1 MAKPQIFK
9 MKVKKGF
16 IILLLVGLTNIVN
29 AQIGTFYTTD
39 NDLISSSLINYI
51 YQDHRDYIWIAT
63 EDGLNKYDG
72 VKFTI
77 YKNRPNDS
85 TTLKNNYVRSLF
97 EDSSGRFWVGC
108 INGLHL
114 YDRATDRFTEVNLYN
129 EQLLISPHITSIIE
143 SKNHD
148 IWMTTSG
155 EGIIRIQ
162 KDDKLYHTDKQLT
175 DRLSSIYL
183 TGMIEDQK
191 GRFWIASENQGLNMY
206 DPATDQV
213 VMFKA
218 PQSIGSNQISAIC
231 EDKQGN
237 LFVGTLNNGL
247 YKFNPQT
254 QKFELIPDAQGAVL
268 AVKSLLLDNTNHLL
282 VGTDGQGL
290 KIYDE
295 EKKQLEDSKMLS
307 APFDLS
313 KMKVHAILQD
323 RTGNIW
329 IGLFQKGVFLNPE
342 NANRFNYWGHK
353 SFHQNIIGSSCVMSL
368 VKDGDGVLWIGTDN
382 DGIYKLDKEGRS
394 YHLAPGVNSVP
405 YTIMAMIEDDNGNIW
420 GGSYLQGLFRIDKT
434 TGHCIYYNNPLD
446 AKGNT
451 AQNKIFCL
459 AKDNQNRLWI
469 GTNGA
474 GIYVFDLQKMQ
485 YVEHYTQWSKDRF
498 IPNDWINCIRSDE
511 SGIMWIGSFDGFFTI
526 NPENHQMKDYTKPEV
541 LPGKVVYAIKED
553 KKGNLWVGT
562 PVGLACFNKE
572 TQTSIIYTVQN
583 GLPSNVICDILDDKE
598 GNLWLSTHSG
608 ISKLKVGEEKF
619 VNYYV
624 FDGLQG
630 NEFSMGAAC
639 KSKDGEMFFGGTGG
653 VTSFYPE
660 KITDQRVPLSPYLTG
675 LYLKNKSI
683 VAGQKSGHR
692 EIINRF
698 ISDADTICLSYDDNM
713 FALEF
718 STFDF
723 GFSGRIYYQYMLEGF
738 NSQWMTTEPGVNRIN
753 FTNINNGTYK
763 LRIKA
768 FIYSNS
774 SKEKTLTLI
783 ILPPWYLTWWA
794 KLIYFVLFAL
804 IILGI
809 TWFISEKMRHKSE
822 LLRREHAE
830 QISEAKLQFFI
841 NVSHEIRTPMTLIMG
856 PLEKLLMKDN
866 PTDLHNTYLL
876 IYRNAQRI
884 LRLINQLMDVRK
896 IDKKQMQLK
905 FRETD
910 MVGFIQDI
918 MKSFEYAAQL
928 KNIDFKF
935 NPEMPVLKVWVD
947 LNNFDKVLFNVFSN
961 AFKFTPADGEIM
973 IKLTTGSDLSKKD
986 ALRNYFE
993 IRIIDSGIGIDKEK
1007 VEKIFDRFYQIDNEV
1022 TNSNFGTGVGLNL
1035 ARSLV
1040 ELQYGIIYAENR
1052 TDRTGSCFVIRM
1064 PLGKEHLKDDEVEII
1079 PENKPMQT
1087 FAYTRKEDLFNM
1099 NVEPDTATAVHA
1111 KTKYRVLIVDDD
1123 WEINNYVKSE
1133 LEPLYKVSQAN
1144 NGKEALEHIL
1154 AKKPDLV
1161 ISDVMMPEMDGITL
1175 CRKIKSNVN
1184 INYIPVILLTAKS
1197 EDRDWAIGLEID
1209 ADAYIVKPFNPEIL
1223 KKTVSSLLS
1232 NRERLKDKFHTQLEG
1247 KIEPIELK
1255 AYDDVLMEKVLKV
1268 INDNLSNPKL
1278 NVEMLGASVG
1288 FSRVHIHRK
1297 LKELTGQSPRDFI
1310 RMIRLEQ
1317 AKKLLNQKKLTI
1329 SQVSDAVGF
1338 VSLSHFSASFREL
1351 YGISPKEYM
1360 ENETE

>member
-1 MAKPQIFK
+1 
-9 MKVKKGF
+9 MKDKKGLT
-16 IILLLVGLTNIVN
+16 ILLLVGFINVLN

-39 NDLISSSLINYI
+39 NDLISSSLINNI
-51 YQDHRDYIWIAT
+51 YQDRRDYIWIAT

-77 YKNRPNDS
+77 YKNRPNDPAS
-85 TTLKNNYVRSLF
+85 IKNNYVRSLF

-114 YDRATDRFTEVNLYN
+114 YDRATDRFSEINLYN
-129 EQLLISPHITSIIE
+129 GQALISPHITSIIE
-143 SKNHD
+143 SKTHD

-155 EGIIRIQ
+155 EGIIRIR
-162 KDDKLYHTDKQLT
+162 KDDKMYHTDKQLT
-175 DRLSSIYL
+175 ERLSSIYL
-183 TGMIEDQK
+183 TTMIEDLK

-206 DPATDQV
+206 DPATDKV
-213 VMFKA
+213 VLFKT
-218 PQSIGSNQISAIC
+218 PESIGSNQISAIC
-231 EDKQGN
+231 EDRQGN

-247 YKFNPQT
+247 YVFNPQT
-254 QKFELIPDAQGAVL
+254 QKFDLIPDAHGSIL
-268 AVKSLLLDNTNHLL
+268 AVKSLLIDDSNRLL

-290 KIYDE
+290 KIYN
-295 EKKQLEDSKMLS
+295 EKTKQLDDSKMLS

-313 KMKVHAILQD
+313 RMKVHAILQD

-368 VKDGDGVLWIGTDN
+368 LKDKEDVLWIGTDN
-382 DGIYKLDKEGRS
+382 DGIYKLDKEGHS
-394 YHLAPGVNSVP
+394 FHFAPGGVNSAP
-405 YTIMAMIEDDNGNIW
+405 YTVMAMIEDNSGNIW
-420 GGSYLQGLFRIDKT
+420 GGSYLQGLFQIDKE
-434 TGHCIYYNNPLD
+434 TGRCIYYNKHQDNIT
-446 AKGNT
+446 GNT
-451 AQNKIFCL
+451 AQNKIFCIE
-459 AKDNQNRLWI
+459 KDKRNRLWI

-474 GIYVFDLQKMQ
+474 GIYVFDLTKKE
-485 YVEHYTQWSKDRF
+485 YVEHYSQWSSDHF
-498 IPNDWINCIRSDE
+498 IRNDWINCIRSDE
-511 SGIMWIGSFDGFFTI
+511 SGAMWIGSFDGFFSI
-526 NPENHQMKDYTKPEV
+526 NPNNHQMEDFTKPEI
-541 LPGKVVYAIKED
+541 LPGKVVYSINED
-553 KKGNLWVGT
+553 KKGNLWIGA
-562 PVGLACFNKE
+562 PVGLACFNK
-572 TQTSIIYTVQN
+572 QTRTSVFYTVKN
-583 GLPSNVICDILDDKE
+583 GLPSNVICDILDDND
-598 GNLWLSTHSG
+598 GNLWFSTHSG
-608 ISKLKVGEEKF
+608 ISKLKDGEEKF

-639 KSKDGEMFFGGTGG
+639 KSKDGELFFGGTGG

-683 VAGQKSGHR
+683 VAGQKSGNR
-692 EIINRF
+692 EIIKRF

-753 FTNINNGTYK
+753 FTNINHGTYK
-763 LRIKA
+763 LKIKA

-794 KLIYFVLFAL
+794 KLLYFILFAL
-804 IILGI
+804 LAGWIY
-809 TWFISEKMRHKSE
+809 WFISEKIRHKNE
-822 LLRREHAE
+822 LLQREHAE

-866 PTDLHNTYLL
+866 PTELHNTYLL

-918 MKSFEYAAQL
+918 MKSFEYAAKL
-928 KNIDFKF
+928 KNIDFSF
-935 NPEMPVLKVWVD
+935 NPEIPVLKVWVD

-961 AFKFTPADGEIM
+961 AFKFTPADGEIE
-973 IKLTTGSDLSKKD
+973 IILITGNDSSTNGP
-986 ALRNYFE
+986 LRDYFE
-993 IRIIDSGIGIDKEK
+993 IRIIDTGIGIDKEK
-1007 VEKIFDRFYQIDNEV
+1007 IEKIFDRFYQIDNEM
-1022 TNSNFGTGVGLNL
+1022 TNSNFGTGIGLHL
-1035 ARSLV
+1035 SRSLV
-1040 ELQYGIIYAENR
+1040 ELQRGIIYAENR

-1064 PLGKEHLKDDEVEII
+1064 PLGKEHLKEDEVELI
-1079 PENKPMQT
+1079 PENRPMQT
-1087 FAYTRKEDLFNM
+1087 FAYSQREDLFDIEI
-1099 NVEPDTATAVHA
+1099 EPDMAAVRA
-1111 KTKYRVLIVDDD
+1111 KTKYKILIVDDD
-1123 WEINNYVKSE
+1123 REINNYIKSE
-1133 LEPLYKVSQAN
+1133 LELLYKVSQAY
-1144 NGKEALEHIL
+1144 NGKEGLEYIL
-1154 AKKPDLV
+1154 AKKPDLI
-1161 ISDVMMPEMDGITL
+1161 ISDIMMPEMDGITL

-1184 INYIPVILLTAKS
+1184 INYIPVVLLTAKS
-1197 EDRDWAIGLEID
+1197 GDRDWALGLDID

-1223 KKTVSSLLS
+1223 KKTVSNLLS

-1247 KIEPIELK
+1247 KIDPIELK
-1255 AYDDVLMEKVLKV
+1255 AFDDVLMEKILRIV
-1268 INDNLSNPKL
+1268 NDNLSNPKL
-1278 NVEMLGASVG
+1278 NVEMLGDGVG

-1310 RMIRLEQ
+1310 RTVRLEQ

-1338 VSLSHFSASFREL
+1338 ISLSHFSASFREL

-1360 ENETE
+1360 ENNSE

>member
-1 MAKPQIFK
+1 MRD
-9 MKVKKGF
+9 KKGL
-16 IILLLVGLTNIVN
+16 IILLLVGFTNILN

-39 NDLISSSLINYI
+39 NDLISSSLVNYI
-51 YQDHRDYIWIAT
+51 YQDRRDYIWIAT

-72 VKFTI
+72 VKFTT

-85 TTLKNNYVRSLF
+85 TSIKNNYVRSLF
-97 EDSSGRFWVGC
+97 EDSFGRFWVGC

-114 YDRATDRFTEVNLYN
+114 YDRTTDRFSEVNLYN
-129 EQLLISPHITSIIE
+129 GQSLILPHITSIIE
-143 SKNHD
+143 SKSHD

-155 EGIIRIQ
+155 EGIIRIR
-162 KDDKLYHTDKQLT
+162 KDDKIYHTDKQLT

-183 TGMIEDQK
+183 TTMIEDRK

-206 DPATDQV
+206 DPATDKV
-213 VMFKA
+213 VLFKA
-218 PQSIGSNQISAIC
+218 PLSIGSNQISAIC

-237 LFVGTLNNGL
+237 LFVGTLNDGL
-247 YKFNPQT
+247 YIFNLQT
-254 QKFELIPDAQGAVL
+254 QKFDPIPDAHGSVL
-268 AVKSLLLDNTNHLL
+268 AIKSLLLDETNHLL
-282 VGTDGQGL
+282 AGTDGQGL
-290 KIYDE
+290 KIYNE
-295 EKKQLEDSKMLS
+295 ETKQLDDSKMLS

-313 KMKVHAILQD
+313 RMKVHAILQD

-342 NANRFNYWGHK
+342 NANKFNYWGHK

-368 VKDGDGVLWIGTDN
+368 LKDKGDVLWIGTDN
-382 DGIYKLDKEGRS
+382 DGIYQLDKEGHSRH
-394 YHLAPGVNSVP
+394 YAPAGVNSAP
-405 YTIMAMIEDDNGNIW
+405 YTVMAMVEDGDGNIW
-420 GGSYLQGLFRIDKT
+420 GGSYLQGLFRLDKE
-434 TGHCIYYNNPLD
+434 TGRCVYYNNHQD
-446 AKGNT
+446 NIAGNT
-451 AQNKIFCL
+451 AQNKIFCIE
-459 AKDNQNRLWI
+459 KDNRNRLWI

-474 GIYVFDLQKMQ
+474 GIYVFDLTKKE
-485 YVEHYTQWSKDRF
+485 YVEHYSQWSSDHF

-511 SGIMWIGSFDGFFTI
+511 SGIMWIGSFDGFFSV
-526 NPENHQMKDYTKPEV
+526 NPDTHHTENYTKPEI
-541 LPGKVVYAIKED
+541 LPGKVVYSINED
-553 KKGNLWVGT
+553 KKGNIWLGT
-562 PVGLACFNKE
+562 PVGLACFNK
-572 TQTSIIYTVQN
+572 QTWASTIYTVQN
-583 GLPSNVICDILDDKE
+583 GLPSNVICDILDDND

-608 ISKLKVGEEKF
+608 ISKLKNGEEKF

-639 KSKDGEMFFGGTGG
+639 KSKDGELFFGGTGG
-653 VTSFYPE
+653 VTSFYPR

-675 LYLKNKSI
+675 LYLKNKAI
-683 VAGQKSGHR
+683 VAGQKSGNR
-692 EIINRF
+692 EIIKRF

-738 NSQWMTTEPGVNRIN
+738 NSQWITTEPGVNRIN
-753 FTNINNGTYK
+753 FTNINYGTYK

-794 KLIYFVLFAL
+794 KLLYFILFAL
-804 IILGI
+804 LAGWIY
-809 TWFISEKMRHKSE
+809 WFISEKIRHKNE
-822 LLRREHAE
+822 LLQREHAE

-866 PTDLHNTYLL
+866 PTELHNTYLL

-918 MKSFEYAAQL
+918 MKSFEYAAKL
-928 KNIDFKF
+928 KNIDFTF
-935 NPEMPVLKVWVD
+935 NPDMPVLKVWVD

-961 AFKFTPADGEIM
+961 AFKFTPADGEIA
-973 IKLTTGSDLSKKD
+973 ILLTTGSDSSTNLP
-986 ALRNYFE
+986 LRNYFE

-1007 VEKIFDRFYQIDNEV
+1007 IEKIFDRFYQINNEL
-1022 TNSNFGTGVGLNL
+1022 TNSNFGTGIGLHL

-1040 ELQYGIIYAENR
+1040 ELQHGIIYAENR
-1052 TDRTGSCFVIRM
+1052 TDCTGSCFVIRM
-1064 PLGKEHLKDDEVEII
+1064 PLDKEHLKEEEIEII
-1079 PENKPMQT
+1079 PENMPRQT
-1087 FAYTRKEDLFNM
+1087 FAYSQREDLFDIE
-1099 NVEPDTATAVHA
+1099 VEPDMETAVRA
-1111 KTKYRVLIVDDD
+1111 KTKYKILIVDD
-1123 WEINNYVKSE
+1123 EREVNNYIKSE
-1133 LEPLYKVSQAN
+1133 LEPLYKVNQAN
-1144 NGKEALEHIL
+1144 NGKEALEFIL
-1154 AKKPDLV
+1154 AKKPDLI
-1161 ISDVMMPEMDGITL
+1161 ISDVMMPEMDGIAL

-1197 EDRDWAIGLEID
+1197 GDRDWAIGLDID

-1223 KKTVSSLLS
+1223 KKTVSNLLS

-1247 KIEPIELK
+1247 KIDPIELK
-1255 AYDDVLMEKVLKV
+1255 AFDDVLMEKILKIV
-1268 INDNLSNPKL
+1268 NDNLSNPKL
-1278 NVEMLGASVG
+1278 NVEMLGAGVG

-1310 RMIRLEQ
+1310 RTVRLEQ
-1317 AKKLLNQKKLTI
+1317 AKKLLSQKKLTI

-1338 VSLSHFSASFREL
+1338 ISLSHFSASFREL

-1360 ENETE
+1360 ESE

>member
-1 MAKPQIFK
+1 
-9 MKVKKGF
+9 MKDKKGL
-16 IILLLVGLTNIVN
+16 IILLLIGFTNVLN

-51 YQDHRDYIWIAT
+51 YQDRRDYIWIAT

-77 YKNRPNDS
+77 YKNHPNDS
-85 TTLKNNYVRSLF
+85 TSIKNNYIRSLF
-97 EDSSGRFWVGC
+97 EDSFGHFWIGC

-114 YDRATDRFTEVNLYN
+114 YDRATDRFAEVNLYN
-129 EQLLISPHITSIIE
+129 GQLLISPHITSIIE
-143 SKNHD
+143 SKVHD

-155 EGIIRIQ
+155 EGIIRIR
-162 KDDKLYHTDKQLT
+162 KDDKMYHTDKQLT
-175 DRLSSIYL
+175 ERLSSIYL
-183 TGMIEDQK
+183 TTMIEDRK

-206 DPATDQV
+206 DPATDKV
-213 VMFKA
+213 VLFKA
-218 PQSIGSNQISAIC
+218 PESIGSNQISAIC

-237 LFVGTLNNGL
+237 LFVGTLNNGV

-254 QKFELIPDAQGAVL
+254 QKFDLIPDDKGSIL

-290 KIYDE
+290 KIYNE
-295 EKKQLEDSKMLS
+295 ETKKLDDSKMLS

-313 KMKVHAILQD
+313 RMKVHAILQD

-342 NANRFNYWGHK
+342 NANGFNYWGHK

-368 VKDGDGVLWIGTDN
+368 LKDKEDVLWIGTDN
-382 DGIYKLDKEGRS
+382 DGIYKLDKSGRS
-394 YHLAPGVNSVP
+394 FHFSPGINSVP
-405 YTIMAMIEDDNGNIW
+405 YTIMAMIEDDAGNVW
-420 GGSYLQGLFRIDKT
+420 GGSYLQGLFRIDKE
-434 TGHCIYYNNPLD
+434 TGRCAYYNYHKDNI
-446 AKGNT
+446 GNT
-451 AQNKIFCL
+451 AQNKIFCIE
-459 AKDNQNRLWI
+459 KDNRNRLWI

-474 GIYVFDLQKMQ
+474 GVYVFDLIKRE
-485 YVEHYTQWSKDRF
+485 YVEHYSQWSSDHF
-498 IPNDWINCIRSDE
+498 IPNDWINCIRCDDE
-511 SGIMWIGSFDGFFTI
+511 SGIIWIGSFDGFFSV
-526 NPENHQMKDYTKPEV
+526 NPANHQMEDFTKPEI
-541 LPGKVVYAIKED
+541 LPGKVVYSINED
-553 KKGNLWVGT
+553 KNGNLWLGT
-562 PVGLACFNKE
+562 PVGLACFSK
-572 TQTSIIYTVQN
+572 QTRTSTIYTVQN
-583 GLPSNVICDILDDKE
+583 GLPSNVICDILDDND

-608 ISKLKVGEEKF
+608 ISKLKRGDERF

-639 KSKDGEMFFGGTGG
+639 KSKDGELFFGGTGG

-660 KITDQRVPLSPYLTG
+660 KVTDQRVPLSPYLTG
-675 LYLKNKSI
+675 LYLKNRSI
-683 VAGQKSGHR
+683 VAGQKSGNR
-692 EIINRF
+692 EIIKRF

-753 FTNINNGTYK
+753 FTNINHGTYK
-763 LRIKA
+763 LKIKA

-794 KLIYFVLFAL
+794 KALYFILFAL
-804 IILGI
+804 LAGGI
-809 TWFISEKMRHKSE
+809 YWFISEKMRHKNE
-822 LLRREHAE
+822 LLQREHAE

-866 PTDLHNTYLL
+866 PPELHNTYLL

-918 MKSFEYAAQL
+918 MKSFEYAAKL
-928 KNIDFKF
+928 KNIDFMF
-935 NPEMPVLKVWVD
+935 SPDMPALKVWVD

-961 AFKFTPADGEIM
+961 AFKFTPADGEIA
-973 IKLTTGSDLSKKD
+973 IRLTTGNDSSTNGPLQD
-986 ALRNYFE
+986 YFE
-993 IRIIDSGIGIDKEK
+993 IRIIDTGIGIDNEK
-1007 VEKIFDRFYQIDNEV
+1007 IEKIFDRFYQIDNEM
-1022 TNSNFGTGVGLNL
+1022 TNSNFGTGIGLHL
-1035 ARSLV
+1035 SRSLV
-1040 ELQYGIIYAENR
+1040 ELQCGIIYAENR
-1052 TDRTGSCFVIRM
+1052 SDRSGSCFIIRM
-1064 PLGKEHLKDDEVEII
+1064 PLGKEHLKENEVELI
-1079 PENKPMQT
+1079 PENRPMQT
-1087 FAYTRKEDLFNM
+1087 FAYSQREDLFDIET
-1099 NVEPDTATAVHA
+1099 EPDMMPAVRA
-1111 KTKYRVLIVDDD
+1111 KTKYKVLIVEDDH
-1123 WEINNYVKSE
+1123 EINNYVKSE
-1133 LEPLYKVSQAN
+1133 LEPLYKVSQAYG
-1144 NGKEALEHIL
+1144 GKEALEYIL
-1154 AKKPDLV
+1154 AKKPDL
-1161 ISDVMMPEMDGITL
+1161 IITDVMMPEMDGIAL

-1197 EDRDWAIGLEID
+1197 GDRDWAIGLDID

-1223 KKTVSSLLS
+1223 KKTISNLLS
-1232 NRERLKDKFHTQLEG
+1232 NRERLKDKFHSQLEG
-1247 KIEPIELK
+1247 KIDPIELK
-1255 AYDDVLMEKVLKV
+1255 AFDDVLMEKILKIV
-1268 INDNLSNPKL
+1268 NDNLSNPKL
-1278 NVEMLGASVG
+1278 NVEMLGSSVG

-1310 RMIRLEQ
+1310 RTVRLEQ
-1317 AKKLLNQKKLTI
+1317 AKKLLSQKNLTI

-1338 VSLSHFSASFREL
+1338 ISLSHFSASFREL

-1360 ENETE
+1360 ENEM

>member
-1 MAKPQIFK
+1 MVKPQDFK
-9 MKVKKGF
+9 MKGKKRLIVLFLLGF
-16 IILLLVGLTNIVN
+16 ANIAN

-51 YQDHRDYIWIAT
+51 YQDRRDYIWIAT

-85 TTLKNNYVRSLF
+85 TSIKNNYVRSLF
-97 EDSSGRFWVGC
+97 EDSFGRFWVGC

-114 YDRATDRFTEVNLYN
+114 YNRATDRFTEVKLYN
-129 EQLLISPHITSIIE
+129 GQLLVSTHITSIIE
-143 SKNHD
+143 SRNHD

-155 EGIIRIQ
+155 EGIVRIR
-162 KDDKLYHTDKQLT
+162 KDDKIYHTDRKLT
-175 DRLSSIYL
+175 GRLSSVYL
-183 TGMIEDQK
+183 TTMIEDQK

-213 VMFKA
+213 VVFKT
-218 PQSIGSNQISAIC
+218 PLIGSNQISAIC

-254 QKFELIPDAQGAVL
+254 QKFDMIPDAQGSIL

-290 KIYDE
+290 KIYNE
-295 EKKQLEDSKMLS
+295 EKNQLDDNKILS

-323 RTGNIW
+323 STGNIW

-342 NANRFNYWGHK
+342 NANKFNYWGHK

-368 VKDGDGVLWIGTDN
+368 LKDHNDVLWIGTDN

-394 YHLAPGVNSVP
+394 YHLAPGINSVP
-405 YTIMAMIEDDNGNIW
+405 YTVMAMIEDDDGNIW
-420 GGSYLQGLFRIDKT
+420 GGSYLQGLFRIDKE
-434 TGHCIYYNNPLD
+434 TGRCIYYND
-446 AKGNT
+446 HKDTIGNT

-459 AKDNQNRLWI
+459 TKDGHNRLWI

-474 GIYVFDLQKMQ
+474 GIYVFDLKKME
-485 YVEHYTQWSKDRF
+485 YVEHYSQWTTERF
-498 IPNDWINCIRSDE
+498 IPNDWINCIWCDE
-511 SGIMWIGSFDGFFTI
+511 SGIMWIGSFDGFFNIDPGNHHMEDFTR
-526 NPENHQMKDYTKPEV
+526 PEI
-541 LPGKVVYAIKED
+541 LPGKVVYSINED
-553 KKGNLWVGT
+553 SRGILWLGT
-562 PVGLACFNKE
+562 PVGLAGFNKE
-572 TQTSIIYTVQN
+572 SKISVIYTVQS
-583 GLPSNVICDILDDKE
+583 GLPSSVICGILEDNS

-608 ISKLKVGEEKF
+608 ISKLKNREGKF
-619 VNYYV
+619 INYYV

-630 NEFSMGAAC
+630 NEFSMGAVY

-660 KITDQRVPLSPYLTG
+660 KITDQRVPLSPNLTG
-675 LYLKNKSI
+675 LYLKNKAI
-683 VAGQKSGHR
+683 VAGQKSGSR
-692 EIINRF
+692 EIINKF
-698 ISDADTICLSYDDNM
+698 ISDADTICLSYGDNM

-718 STFDF
+718 STLDF

-738 NSQWMTTEPGVNRIN
+738 NSQWVTTDPGVNRIN
-753 FTNINNGTYK
+753 FTNIKYGTYK

-774 SKEKTLTLI
+774 SEEKTLTLI
-783 ILPPWYLTWWA
+783 ILTPWYLTWWA
-794 KLIYFVLFAL
+794 KLFYFALFAL
-804 IILGI
+804 VIWIITRYIL
-809 TWFISEKMRHKSE
+809 EKIRHENE

-856 PLEKLLMKDN
+856 PLEKLLMENN
-866 PTDLHNTYLL
+866 PAELHNTYLL

-884 LRLINQLMDVRK
+884 LRLINQLMDIRK

-910 MVGFIQDI
+910 MVGFIRDI

-935 NPEMPVLKVWVD
+935 NPEIPALKVWVD

-961 AFKFTPADGEIM
+961 AFKFTPADGEIAV
-973 IKLTTGSDLSKKD
+973 KLTTGIDSSTNKP
-986 ALRNYFE
+986 LRNYFE
-993 IRIIDSGIGIDKEK
+993 IRILDTGIGIEKEK
-1007 VEKIFDRFYQIDNEV
+1007 VEKIFDRFYQIDNEL
-1022 TNSNFGTGVGLNL
+1022 TNSNFGTGVGLHL

-1052 TDRTGSCFVIRM
+1052 TDCTGSCFVIRM
-1064 PLGKEHLKDDEVEII
+1064 PLNKDHLKEDEVEII
-1079 PENKPMQT
+1079 PENRTKQT
-1087 FAYTRKEDLFNM
+1087 FAYSQRENLFDVDAEESDM
-1099 NVEPDTATAVHA
+1099 TPAVRS
-1111 KTKYRVLIVDDD
+1111 KTKYRVLIVEDDR
-1123 WEINNYVKSE
+1123 EINNYVKSE
-1133 LEPLYKVSQAN
+1133 LEPLYKVSQAY
-1144 NGKEALEHIL
+1144 NGKEALEYIL
-1154 AKKPDLV
+1154 AKKPNLV
-1161 ISDVMMPEMDGITL
+1161 ISDVMMPKMDGITL
-1175 CRKIKSNVN
+1175 CRKIKSNINV
-1184 INYIPVILLTAKS
+1184 NYIPVVLLTAKS

-1223 KKTVSSLLS
+1223 KRTVSSLLS
-1232 NRERLKDKFHTQLEG
+1232 NRERLKDKFHTRLEG

-1255 AYDDVLMEKVLKV
+1255 AYDDVLMEKIMKI

-1278 NVEMLGASVG
+1278 SAEMLGEIVG

-1297 LKELTGQSPRDFI
+1297 LKELTGQPPRDFI
-1310 RMIRLEQ
+1310 RTVRLEQ
-1317 AKKLLNQKKLTI
+1317 AKKLLSQKNLTI
-1329 SQVSDAVGF
+1329 SQVADAVGF
-1338 VSLSHFSASFREL
+1338 VSLSHFSASFHEL
-1351 YGISPKEYM
+1351 YGMSPKDYM
-1360 ENETE
+1360 DESE